1 MDDSIPTI
9 LLGQLIQVCLK
20 ESSQVLDLIKAGGWL
35 MVPILACS
43 LAAATLII
51 ERWLALRRAR
61 VLPKQLVAILRCWV
75 ALGAVHRSDV
85 DTLPLNSPL
94 GQIVATGLANR
105 YRRRDILRERIED
118 VGRHVAHELERFLT
132 ALGTIAAISPLLG
145 LLGTVTGMIK
155 VFEVVAAQ
163 GNRDF
168 SLLSIGIAEALVT
181 TAAGL
186 TVAIP
191 SLLFYRYFQRRIDE
205 LVVDMEQETLE
216 LIDLLDAEAAGRGSS
231 PVGEIAAKEA

>member
-1 MDDSIPTI
+1 MF
-9 LLGQLIQVCLK
+9 
-20 ESSQVLDLIKAGGWL
+20 DLIKAGGWL

-43 LAAATLII
+43 LAAATLIV
-51 ERWLALRRAR
+51 ERLLALRRAR
-61 VLPKQLVAILRCWV
+61 VLPEQLVAILRRWV
-75 ALGAVHRSDV
+75 ELGAVHLADMDV
-85 DTLPLNSPL
+85 LPLGSPL
-94 GQIVATGLANR
+94 GRIVAAGLANR
-105 YRRRDILRERIED
+105 HRSRDILRERIED
-118 VGRHVAHELERFLT
+118 IGRHVVHELERFLNT
-132 ALGTIAAISPLLG
+132 LGTIATISPLLG

-163 GNRDF
+163 GNSNF
-168 SLLSIGIAEALVT
+168 SLLSVGIAEALVT

-216 LIDLLDAEAAGRGSS
+216 LIDLLEAETFAATRA
-231 PVGEIAAKEA
+231 EKERQP

>member
-1 MDDSIPTI
+1 MFDF
-9 LLGQLIQVCLK
+9 
-20 ESSQVLDLIKAGGWL
+20 IKAGGWL

-51 ERWLALRRAR
+51 ERLLALRRAR
-61 VLPKQLVAILRCWV
+61 VLPEQLVAILRRWV
-75 ALGAVHRSDV
+75 ELGAVHPADM
-85 DTLPLNSPL
+85 DALPLGSPL
-94 GQIVATGLANR
+94 GRIVAAGLAHR
-105 YRRRDILRERIED
+105 HRSRDLLRERVED
-118 VGRHVAHELERFLT
+118 VGRHVVHELERFLST
-132 ALGTIAAISPLLG
+132 LGSIAAISPLLG

-163 GNRDF
+163 GNSNF
-168 SLLSIGIAEALVT
+168 SLLSTGIAEALVT

-216 LIDLLDAEAAGRGSS
+216 LIDLLDAESSAPPLSEPVAATPAQDS
-231 PVGEIAAKEA
+231 PP